1 MKQTKKLT
9 EKLRGMYEEY
19 KAGLIPTSRLAKHLS
34 APLLLQPPDDWSH
47 AEHRVLVVGQETLG
61 WGVDAGEIG
70 NEKYGPINTLSEF
83 IAEDCSVDALLA
95 QYSKFAFGDKYKYSG
110 SPFWSAFRQLGPTS
124 VEGSAITKNSVLWS
138 NIFRMDFHKKGCK
151 GGSVYKNTESWD
163 EFFEIQ
169 ELGLGLLNIC
179 IYPRTRTYCIA
190 PRVHQQNNLPL

>member
-95 QYSKFAFGDKYKYSG
+95 QYSKFAFGDKYKYSVAPG
-110 SPFWSAFRQLGPTS
+110 PVLESQKIHPTILCFYKLIHPYNPFCENPF
-124 VEGSAITKNSVLWS
+124 
-138 NIFRMDFHKKGCK
+138 
-151 GGSVYKNTESWD
+151 
-163 EFFEIQ
+163 
-169 ELGLGLLNIC
+169 
-179 IYPRTRTYCIA
+179 
-190 PRVHQQNNLPL
+190 